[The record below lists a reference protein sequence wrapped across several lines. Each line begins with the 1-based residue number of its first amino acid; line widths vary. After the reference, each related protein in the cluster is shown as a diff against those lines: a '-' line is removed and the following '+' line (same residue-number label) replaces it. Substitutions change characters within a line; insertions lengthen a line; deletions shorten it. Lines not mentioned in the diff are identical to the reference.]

1 MTDTALSSLLQI
13 SKSPGVRV
21 SSVQWHNTVALPQYP
36 WILHPQIQPT
46 TGQLSTVCVHSANS
60 AAPRTTA
67 HQAPLSIELDVNDY
81 FLLPNIKRGLSV
93 VGDFERK
100 LTVSSYILY
109 CLETIKIRFSSQP
122 LQGKQFLPEGRVEGT
137 LTFKA
142 VEFTFL
148 LETGYSRMQQSVTL
162 FSMSCRS

>member
-1 MTDTALSSLLQI
+1 M
-13 SKSPGVRV
+13 
-21 SSVQWHNTVALPQYP
+21 
-36 WILHPQIQPT
+36 
-46 TGQLSTVCVHSANS
+46 
-60 AAPRTTA
+60 
-67 HQAPLSIELDVNDY
+67 
-81 FLLPNIKRGLSV
+81 

-109 CLETIKIRFSSQP
+109 SLETIKIRFSSRP

-148 LETGYSRMQQSVTL
+148 LETGTVDCNNQPLCFPCPVDLRRTEITPVNV
-162 FSMSCRS
+162 RRV

>member
-1 MTDTALSSLLQI
+1 M
-13 SKSPGVRV
+13 
-21 SSVQWHNTVALPQYP
+21 
-36 WILHPQIQPT
+36 
-46 TGQLSTVCVHSANS
+46 
-60 AAPRTTA
+60 
-67 HQAPLSIELDVNDY
+67 
-81 FLLPNIKRGLSV
+81 

-100 LTVSSYILY
+100 LRVSSYILY
-109 CLETIKIRFSSQP
+109 SLETIKIRFSSRP

-148 LETGYSRMQQSVTL
+148 LETGYSRLQQSTTL